1 MPRLEGVATIRRTYV
16 DDAAV
21 VVALSERTRKAV

>member
-1 MPRLEGVATIRRTYV
+1 LAGHMEIVRRIYV

-21 VVALSERTRKAV
+21 VVALSERINRSL